1 MINTAQPLV
10 EAVNMSKYFDC
21 GKNRVL
27 KAADDVSFSI
37 CRGSTLGLV
46 GESGCGKTTTGRVAV
61 RLYNPTDGK
70 IMFEG
75 RDVHSLRGQDLR
87 EFRKKAQMI
96 FQNPYASLNPRM
108 TVGDVIA
115 EGMDIHRIA
124 GRRERVDRVNE
135 LLSLVGLAAEHSGR
149 FPHEFSGGQRQRIG
163 IARALAVEPEFIVCD
178 EPISAL
184 DVSIQ
189 SQIVNLL
196 TDLQRRFNLTYLFIS
211 HDLRMIRYVSHR
223 VAVMY
228 LGSIVEIA
236 DSDQLYANALHP
248 YTQALLS
255 AVPTPDPRTERSRRR
270 LLLEG
275 DVPSPI
281 NPPEGCRFE
290 GRCNRSKAVCRELRP
305 PLKILEGG
313 HSVACHL
320 L

>member
-1 MINTAQPLV
+1 MIDTAQPLV
-10 EAVNMSKYFDC
+10 EAVNMSKHFDC

-27 KAADDVSFSI
+27 KAADGVSFSI

-46 GESGCGKTTTGRVAV
+46 GERVWEDHHRQGGCLA
-61 RLYNPTDGK
+61 NPTSGK

-124 GRRERVDRVNE
+124 GRRERVDRVDE

-184 DVSIQ
+184 DVH
-189 SQIVNLL
+189 
-196 TDLQRRFNLTYLFIS
+196 T
-211 HDLRMIRYVSHR
+211 
-223 VAVMY
+223 
-228 LGSIVEIA
+228 IA
-236 DSDQLYANALHP
+236 DCE
-248 YTQALLS
+248 S
-255 AVPTPDPRTERSRRR
+255 AD
-270 LLLEG
+270 
-275 DVPSPI
+275 
-281 NPPEGCRFE
+281 
-290 GRCNRSKAVCRELRP
+290 
-305 PLKILEGG
+305 
-313 HSVACHL
+313 
-320 L
+320 